1 MAAGGDVGA
10 QFLKTAYTF
19 RRFTHNYLLSL
30 HHSLKGPDGSL
41 ALDVMARSL
50 AYAVFLAGI
59 PAIPFLDDLLDELEK
74 FFGKPFRS
82 EMRQTLR
89 TVGGPVLEKLGMAGI
104 PALMGIDISGS
115 LKTGIPLIGAG
126 TPQDTIYGVYGGMA
140 KKALNAM
147 SAVER
152 ENYLRALEFAS
163 PAFIEAV
170 LKAYRMSETGVT
182 MPRGKIIT
190 DEQGKPIRMEA
201 GEGIAQAAGFRPER
215 LARISGEHWTM
226 ENVQKHF
233 KEKKDDL
240 YSRYRLAKSQED
252 RARVIRDM
260 QKFNMDARKYPGLI
274 SPITAT
280 SLRRA
285 TLQRLEKATLAFR
298 RMMEANP

>member
-1 MAAGGDVGA
+1 MKAEEAYRKAFDESEDFVYKTHYLMTKANLPSVAAGGDVGS

-30 HHSLKGPDGSL
+30 HHSFKGDDGKL

-50 AYAVFLAGI
+50 AYVVLLAGL
-59 PAIPFLDDLLDELEK
+59 PAIPFLDDLLDEWEK
-74 FFGKPFRS
+74 FFGTPVRS
-82 EMRQTLR
+82 NMRKTLR
-89 TVGGPVLEKLGMAGI
+89 DAGGPVLEKMGMAGI

-115 LKTGIPLIGAG
+115 LKIGIPLVGSG
-126 TPQDTIYGVYGGMA
+126 TPQDTIYGVYGGLA
-140 KKALNAM
+140 RKALNAM

-152 ENYLRALEFAS
+152 EDYLRALEFAS

-182 MPRGKIIT
+182 TPRGKIIT
-190 DEQGKPIRMEA
+190 DEQGKPIRLGA

-233 KEKKDDL
+233 KEKRDDL
-240 YSRYRLAKSQED
+240 YSRYRLAQDSGGQAEGH
-252 RARVIRDM
+252 
-260 QKFNMDARKYPGLI
+260 PGYAEVQ
-274 SPITAT
+274 SW
-280 SLRRA
+280 RRES
-285 TLQRLEKATLAFR
+285 TGE
-298 RMMEANP
+298 